1 VSDVHF
7 SPFSYEIHEDPYPTY
22 RRLRDEA
29 PCYHNPEIG
38 FWALSRFS
46 DVWDA
51 TLDWQTFSSS
61 AGPLIEGSGEGA
73 QFSII
78 GMDPPLHTRMRNL
91 VSRGFTPRRIAELEA
106 FARELAVA
114 YLEPVAGKGRCDI
127 VEVLGAKLPMDM
139 ICELVGVPGPDR
151 DRVREWS
158 NLFLFRE
165 PDRKEP
171 PAIALEAGGKLY
183 AYWCEL
189 LAERKR
195 AAPRDD
201 LVSMLI
207 DAELDGKRLDDVEI
221 VSFINLLAAAGNET
235 TTKLIGNAVVQ
246 LARHPEQRALLASD
260 PALIPG
266 AIEEALRYEAP
277 SQYQGRIALRD
288 STWYGRTIPAG
299 ARVALVTGAACRD
312 EREFPDPDR
321 FDVRRRPEREIY
333 FGHGHHV
340 CLGKSLARMEGRIA
354 LEEILA
360 RFPDYALA
368 PGGLVR
374 THQAHVRGYHA
385 VHIEY

>member
-1 VSDVHF
+1 MRYN
-7 SPFSYEIHEDPYPTY
+7 PYAYEIHEDPYPTY
-22 RRLRDEA
+22 RWLRDEA
-29 PCYHNPEIG
+29 PCYRDEELG
-38 FWALSRFS
+38 FWALSRFQ

-61 AGPLIEGSGEGA
+61 AGPLLEGPGDGT

-78 GMDPPLHTRMRNL
+78 GIDPPLHTRMRNL
-91 VSRGFTPRRIAELEA
+91 VSRGFTPRRIAQLEDLG
-106 FARELAVA
+106 RQLAVG
-114 YLEPVAGKGRCDI
+114 YLDPLVGKGGCDI

-165 PDRKEP
+165 PDRPEM
-171 PAIALEAGGKLY
+171 PAIALDAAGKLFQ
-183 AYWCEL
+183 YWVDL

-195 AAPRDD
+195 RRRDD
-201 LVSMLI
+201 LMSLLI
-207 DAELDGKRLDDVEI
+207 DAEVDGARLSDDEI

-246 LARHPEQRALLASD
+246 LARHPDQRAALVRD
-260 PALIPG
+260 PSLIPG

-312 EREFPDPDR
+312 EREFPDPDC
-321 FDVRRRPEREIY
+321 FDLLRRPEREIY
-333 FGHGHHV
+333 FGYGHHV
-340 CLGKSLARMEGRIA
+340 CLGKSLARMESRIA

-360 RFPDYALA
+360 RFPDYTLV
-368 PGGLVR
+368 PGGLIR
-374 THQAHVRGYHA
+374 THQAHVRGYHGVKIA
-385 VHIEY
+385 F

>member
-1 VSDVHF
+1 MVYN
-7 SPFSYEIHEDPYPTY
+7 PFSYEVHEDPYPTY
-22 RRLRDEA
+22 RWLREEA
-29 PCYHNPEIG
+29 PCYQNESIG
-38 FWALSRFS
+38 FWALSRFQ

-61 AGPLIEGSGEGA
+61 AGPLLEGSGDGSV
-73 QFSII
+73 FSII

-91 VSRGFTPRRIAELEA
+91 VSRGFTPRRIAQLESLG
-106 FARELAVA
+106 RRLAVA
-114 YLEPVAGKGRCDI
+114 YLEPLVGKGGCDI
-127 VEVLGAKLPMDM
+127 IEVLGAKLPMDM
-139 ICELVGVPGPDR
+139 ICELVGVPGSDR
-151 DRVREWS
+151 DAVREWS

-165 PDRKEP
+165 PDRHEP
-171 PAIALEAGGKLY
+171 PPIALEAQAKLQQ
-183 AYWCEL
+183 YWVDL

-195 AAPRDD
+195 ARRDD
-201 LVSMLI
+201 LMSLLI
-207 DAELDGKRLDDVEI
+207 DAELDGVRLADEDITRFV
-221 VSFINLLAAAGNET
+221 NLLTAAGNET

-246 LARHPEQRALLASD
+246 LARHPEQRAALVSD
-260 PALIPG
+260 PSGIPD

-288 STWYGRTIPAG
+288 SRWYGRTIPKG

-312 EREFPDPDR
+312 EREFSEPDR
-321 FDVRRRPEREIY
+321 FDVTRRPDRQIY

-340 CLGKSLARMEGRIA
+340 CIGKSLARMEGRIA

-360 RFPDYALA
+360 RFPEYELV

-385 VHIEY
+385 VKIAY